1 MNVNKNIIF
10 FIKKELIISIISLL
24 IFFIAFILYHNQQSY
39 NRIED
44 IRMLK
49 QSIVNEKNKLKKL
62 IKEYDKEKNFEE
74 KVSYLKI
81 INKPE
86 TLDIYQTADNL
97 KKTFYIFFGTKD
109 IQVNYKPVVFK
120 KVKDVKNYVFYKIEM
135 IIPYTNEYLV
145 EKFFSYLNKKYFYV
159 LGGIMYNTKDKKFKV
174 TLYLLGEKGN
184 MKKRTRK
191 RR

>member
-1 MNVNKNIIF
+1 
-10 FIKKELIISIISLL
+10 
-24 IFFIAFILYHNQQSY
+24 
-39 NRIED
+39 
-44 IRMLK
+44 MLK